1 MMNRESPSYKEKT
14 DRINA
19 WHSVGGLTIKFIWAF
34 VILIILASLGKLFL
48 VNETTPDN
56 ALNETIK
63 EKPIQNPVPWH
74 EVDEAIVEALQMSR
88 EEAKNSASAKLDAW
102 VSRQM
107 ERVDND
113 FLDWYFGYWNQQ
125 VIGVKALWY
134 GAMHWVD
141 GDQPTA
147 SEKITETVQEEFSK
161 RVLRPQVSQLE
172 LERITREVVDLY
184 VSSLRKNI
192 QAIPQKYEIPQKD
205 WDRHIDDLA
214 VITSNVEGNRKVE
227 VSLKALTTSTA
238 AGTVVLAKAVG
249 PAMKSIGSKV
259 SANLAG
265 KAAAKMAAKTGGKV
279 AAKAGGKFL
288 GPIVGIGII
297 LWDAWD
303 HNSTVSENKPILR
316 KGIVDYFYEVNDLL
330 LNDTESSV
338 MSVIYQIEGN
348 VLNAN

>member
-1 MMNRESPSYKEKT
+1 MTDRETPSYKEKT
-14 DRINA
+14 ERITA
-19 WHSVGGLTIKFIWAF
+19 WGSVGGLVVKFIWAF

-48 VNETTPDN
+48 VNESIPDN
-56 ALNETIK
+56 ASNETTK
-63 EKPIQNPVPWH
+63 EKPIQNAVPWH
-74 EVDEAIVEALQMSR
+74 EVDKAIVNALQASSD
-88 EEAKNSASAKLDAW
+88 EAKTSASKKLDTW
-102 VSRQM
+102 VNKQM
-107 ERVDND
+107 TRVDND

-125 VIGVKALWY
+125 VMGVKALWY
-134 GAMHWVD
+134 GAKHWVD

-147 SEKITETVQEEFSK
+147 PEKITETVQEEFSK

-192 QAIPQKYEIPQKD
+192 QEIPKKYDIPHKD

-214 VITSNVEGNRKVE
+214 VITTNVEGNRKVE

-238 AGTVVLAKAVG
+238 AGTVVLAKAMG

-288 GPIVGIGII
+288 GPIIGIGII
-297 LWDAWD
+297 IWDAWD

-316 KGIVDYFYEVNDLL
+316 KGIVDYFNEVKDLL

-338 MSVIYQIEGN
+338 MTVIYQIEGN
-348 VLNAN
+348 VLNAI